1 VYAHIGC
8 LTTALEAFMRDIQ
21 PFMVADALADF
32 SEEEHRIA
40 CEYASGRCA
49 RVLNTADVL
58 ADLHAAEGA
67 EKAETAEEARA

>member
-1 VYAHIGC
+1 
-8 LTTALEAFMRDIQ
+8 MRDIQ

-58 ADLHAAEGA
+58 ADLQA
-67 EKAETAEEARA
+67 AETAEEARA